1 MKSRSIINRVY
12 WVIGTA
18 DEELIDIGTD
28 QLIVL
33 HEYQDDVVF
42 SGAEL
47 DENDDEEKRE
57 LVCR

>member
-1 MKSRSIINRVY
+1 
-12 WVIGTA
+12 VIGTA